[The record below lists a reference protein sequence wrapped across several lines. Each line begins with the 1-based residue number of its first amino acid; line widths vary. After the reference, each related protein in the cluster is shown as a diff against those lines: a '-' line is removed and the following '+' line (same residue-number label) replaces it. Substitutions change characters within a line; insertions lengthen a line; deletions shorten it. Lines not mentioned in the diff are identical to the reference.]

1 VAMSRGKAIRPKGPI
16 REQVCWGCA
25 GTGFLA
31 VVQPKQQGRRIFPPR
46 CLKCE
51 GKGKVPIK

>member
-1 VAMSRGKAIRPKGPI
+1 MRRDKAIPPKGPV
-16 REQVCWGCA
+16 REQECLACD

-46 CLKCE
+46 CSKCE
-51 GKGKVPIK
+51 GKGKIPIK

>member
-1 VAMSRGKAIRPKGPI
+1 MRRGKAIPPKGPI
-16 REQVCWGCA
+16 KEQECSACD

-31 VVQPKQQGRRIFPPR
+31 VVQSKQQGRRIFPPR

-51 GKGKVPIK
+51 GKGRVPIK